1 MKGGTA
7 ISKFKRLLP
16 VVLYIFL
23 IAIFLIFIQKT
34 DFNLTGYTYYF
45 DEESSVL
52 TIEKGYLNKELNHV
66 IYNVQDN
73 SNAAKALLIILPI
86 NKAYQL
92 WAVTIIFLTFYLSC
106 IFYIIFSKKPR
117 LYLGLYLLFLIIF
130 ILGDLYI
137 HKELIEEISNALNKL

>member
-1 MKGGTA
+1 M
-7 ISKFKRLLP
+7 
-16 VVLYIFL
+16 
-23 IAIFLIFIQKT
+23 
-34 DFNLTGYTYYF
+34 
-45 DEESSVL
+45 L
-52 TIEKGYLNKELNHV
+52 TIEEGYLNKEVNRV

-92 WAVTIIFLTFYLSC
+92 WLVTIIFLTFYLSC
-106 IFYIIFSKKPR
+106 IFFIIFSEKPR
-117 LYLGLYLLFLIIF
+117 LYLGLYLLFLIVF